1 MVKASTKAK
10 AKTKSVAKTAAKA
23 AAKPKAK
30 PKPAPKSKAKSTPK
44 TNAPKK
50 AAAKPEVSHAAN
62 AKSVAVATHKAAP
75 QPARSFRA
83 PIKEVSVSE
92 GSMTKKEMQHFEK
105 LLLDERARLLGSIR
119 NIEEASRQEAGRDNN
134 GDLTSY
140 AETGTDNFELE
151 TALNIAS
158 GESEW
163 LRNIADAL
171 RRIQEGTYGT
181 CEMCELAILKK
192 RLEVFPSA
200 RYCIKCQAEFEKR
213 RSGGDGFGPTHY

>member
-1 MVKASTKAK
+1 MPTANVRTKAK
-10 AKTKSVAKTAAKA
+10 AKA

-30 PKPAPKSKAKSTPK
+30 PGAVRSAKAPVKVKAKSATKPK
-44 TNAPKK
+44 SAVKTRVAPPSKAPVK
-50 AAAKPEVSHAAN
+50 PTHAAAPPV
-62 AKSVAVATHKAAP
+62 TRP
-75 QPARSFRA
+75 YRA
-83 PIKEVSVSE
+83 PIKEVPVPDS
-92 GSMTKKEMQHFEK
+92 SMTKKEVQRFEK
-105 LLLDERARLLGSIR
+105 MLLDERARLLGSIR

-134 GDLTSY
+134 GDLSSY

-171 RRIQEGTYGT
+171 RRIEEGRFGV
-181 CEMCELAILKK
+181 CEMCDQPILKR

-200 RYCIKCQAEFEKR
+200 RYCSKCQAEYE
-213 RSGGDGFGPTHY
+213 